1 MSATARES
9 RPTGNCC
16 GPPSWFGPT
25 MSAPPGR
32 SHCARRLPLMVW
44 SACYKPILWQIPQ
57 KPKMKRSR
65 PIFSMMLLAVGFAA
79 NSAVALAQ
87 TPAGDSQAEQLLAKA
102 IAAVDQPQALSAK
115 VRNQAELFDRRL
127 SGTGQYLQQGPP
139 AERRT
144 RFEMKCQVADATT
157 TLIEICDGRY
167 FWTYRDLPDGRSLN
181 RIDMFRVR
189 TAFEQAGRPPS
200 LPPAML
206 AVGGLPKL
214 LGDMQHCFRFERI
227 NPGKVGETAVW
238 MIDGTWRSAALAI
251 AAPDLKGAIESGRA
265 IDYGKLPQH
274 LPERM
279 VICLGQQDLM
289 PLRIEYL
296 RRGGNWEGAGQGAS
310 LTGYQPL
317 LLLEFFDIHVNPAI
331 DPRQFVLQ
339 PGNMQF
345 TDATDAFVKN
355 LTAEATAH

>member
-1 MSATARES
+1 MIAIVA
-9 RPTGNCC
+9 
-16 GPPSWFGPT
+16 
-25 MSAPPGR
+25 
-32 SHCARRLPLMVW
+32 
-44 SACYKPILWQIPQ
+44 
-57 KPKMKRSR
+57 
-65 PIFSMMLLAVGFAA
+65 GFAA
-79 NSAVALAQ
+79 NSAAALAQ
-87 TPAGDSQAEQLLAKA
+87 STAGDSQPEQLLAKA
-102 IAAVDQPQALSAK
+102 IAAVDGPQSLSAR

-127 SGTGQYLQQGPP
+127 SGTGLYLQQGPA

-214 LGDMQHCFRFERI
+214 LADLQHCFRFERI
-227 NPGKVGETAVW
+227 NSGKVGETPVW
-238 MIDGTWRSAALAI
+238 MIDGTWRPAALSV
-251 AAPDLKGAIESGRA
+251 AAPDSKG
-265 IDYGKLPQH
+265 DYSKLPQH
-274 LPERM
+274 LPER
-279 VICLGQQDLM
+279 VVLCLGQQDLL

-296 RRGGNWEGAGQGAS
+296 RRGGNWDGAGQGAS
-310 LTGYQPL
+310 LTGYRPL

-331 DPRQFVLQ
+331 DPRQFILQ
-339 PGNMQF
+339 PGNMQY